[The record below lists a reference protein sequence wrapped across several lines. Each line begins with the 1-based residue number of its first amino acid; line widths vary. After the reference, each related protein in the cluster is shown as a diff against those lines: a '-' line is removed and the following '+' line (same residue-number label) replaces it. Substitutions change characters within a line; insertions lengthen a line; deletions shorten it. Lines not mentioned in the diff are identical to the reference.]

1 MTFLEFTFSSGWHF
15 FGMVLLLSM
24 GIGIIAATASGIAEI
39 IRAFWGKE

>member
-15 FGMVLLLSM
+15 VGMLFLL
-24 GIGIIAATASGIAEI
+24 GCCFHGIARI